1 MEGRKPA
8 LVDSFWQALLTAPF
22 FVWFEVLF
30 VLGYAPATRAELQK
44 RVDAE
49 IAKFKAS
56 SSTVATGKVASS
68 DADATTTASVATT
81 AATTPARRSQ
91 RVSQRAD

>member
-1 MEGRKPA
+1 MFEGRKPA

-30 VLGYAPATRAELQK
+30 ALGYAPATRAELQK
-44 RVDAE
+44 RVDVE

-56 SSTVATGKVASS
+56 ASTAGKAAAS
-68 DADATTTASVATT
+68 DAAAATTTAAATT
-81 AATTPARRSQ
+81 ATTPARRSQ